1 MKRKQAIGIK
11 NMLNNFIIRSAFI
24 WWTGWLSLSL
34 VEAGIWHTTGFPP
47 LYGVLLVTMLIY
59 SVAGIISGVMFAI
72 LARLIRR
79 FFPVLEEPGSL
90 IRFSMAACVST
101 VIFLY
106 ALHFF
111 LKPQPGPPGL
121 LRVMLRSIM
130 LFSPALLSLA
140 VLPFFFR
147 WMERRGSLVI
157 SYLSLLPSLWIFTS
171 LKLQES
177 KELLPS
183 LIRITTLTRTLSFVV
198 ASLLLFFLM
207 YFLFSVIRRAFNR
220 LKGIRFFTPALIGLS
235 CIVLFLLFFM
245 LLRGDG
251 EREKRS
257 GVKKASAGSPN
268 IILITMDTARADHLS
283 CYGYQS
289 LTTPNLDRFS
299 QEGVVF
305 KNAYATNSWTLPSHA
320 SIFTGLYPSKHGADH
335 TSDSLLGEAGQ
346 KQEYL
351 DWYELLSR
359 NFTKLS
365 KEHQTLAEILS
376 AGGYRT
382 AGIIGGIFCNSI
394 FGLSQG
400 FDYYD
405 DEIPFFNIRFF
416 LLYQVIDRWFSLN
429 DFFTQYGY
437 LGKRIA
443 VDLNSSA
450 FKWLEKDHGQPFF
463 LFINYMDAHTP
474 YLPPP
479 PYDGYFSK
487 IPPNIILRNNPP
499 PDASFVTAQTNLI
512 NSVIS
517 GDHQLTPEEKELTV
531 SLYDG
536 GILYLDHYLGFLFE
550 KLKDLKAYDN
560 TIIIITSDHGE
571 AFGEHNQM
579 EHGLTLYEEVL
590 RVPLIIKY
598 PSAYLQRGV
607 IEKRVSLVD
616 LMPTILSF
624 LRYPIPPGIDG
635 EALGNSDHPV
645 MAELMMGIAKSRY
658 KGSRDLRAV
667 YQGREKYIWASNGS
681 NEFYNL
687 EIDPH
692 EEENIIEKF
701 PYRAEAMDR
710 NLKQW
715 LASFEYLKTEQERVK
730 ISKQTEEK
738 LRALGYLK

>member
-1 MKRKQAIGIK
+1 MRTIVNKALINSITK
-11 NMLNNFIIRSAFI
+11 NAFI
-24 WWTGWLSLSL
+24 WWIGWFSLSL
-34 VEAGIWHTTGFPP
+34 IEAGVWLTTSLPP
-47 LYGVLLVTMLIY
+47 SYVVLLGTLLLY
-59 SVAGIISGVMFAI
+59 SLVGIISGFIFGMIVAFFSRI
-72 LARLIRR
+72 LQFLKEPDRLKH
-79 FFPVLEEPGSL
+79 
-90 IRFSMAACVST
+90 FSMAACVSAIISLYVLSFPLRT
-101 VIFLY
+101 TPLLNLSPAIF
-106 ALHFF
+106 
-111 LKPQPGPPGL
+111 KCIISPPL
-121 LRVMLRSIM
+121 TLISIM
-130 LFSPALLSLA
+130 VFL
-140 VLPFFFR
+140 FFFR
-147 WMERRGSLVI
+147 WMARRRNLMI
-157 SYLSLLPSLWIFTS
+157 TYLSLLPSLWIFIS
-171 LKLQES
+171 LKLNVS
-177 KELLPS
+177 KELFPHLLQITTPFRTVLFFLGSILCFFLVYFLLS
-183 LIRITTLTRTLSFVV
+183 LISRAFKKWKTPIIISFSCI
-198 ASLLLFFLM
+198 ALLLFL
-207 YFLFSVIRRAFNR
+207 V
-220 LKGIRFFTPALIGLS
+220 
-235 CIVLFLLFFM
+235 FLLR
-245 LLRGDG
+245 RGDYQYDNNKIKG
-251 EREKRS
+251 
-257 GVKKASAGSPN
+257 ASVGSPN
-268 IILITMDTARADHLS
+268 IILITMDTVRADHLS

-335 TSDSLLGEAGQ
+335 TSDSLHGEAGQ

-382 AGIIGGIFCNSI
+382 AGIIGGIFCSSI
-394 FGLSQG
+394 FGLSRG

-487 IPPNIILRNNPP
+487 IPKNIILRNNPP
-499 PDASFVTAQTNLI
+499 PDASFVTAQTNLT

-536 GILYLDHYLGFLFE
+536 GILYLDHYLGLLFE

-598 PSAYLQRGV
+598 PSAYLQREV

-645 MAELMMGIAKSRY
+645 MAELMMGIAKSGY

-715 LASFEYLKTEQERVK
+715 LASFEYLKTEQEGVK